1 MKILNT
7 ISEYGIISK
16 LFHWITAA
24 LLLLQ
29 IPAGFYLVAL
39 DFGET
44 RITVE
49 NYHVIGGL
57 IIFYLTVFR
66 LIYKIFNPTPPL
78 DHSLFPGQKL
88 IAKLNHVFLYL
99 VIFTITIS
107 GALKKLLGGETLNI
121 FISKIKIKNNFELA
135 EIFYDIHIY
144 ANYTLIGLI
153 SLHISAVIIHKIV
166 FKENILKK
174 II

>member
-57 IIFYLTVFR
+57 IIFYLTV
-66 LIYKIFNPTPPL
+66 L
-78 DHSLFPGQKL
+78 D
-88 IAKLNHVFLYL
+88 
-99 VIFTITIS
+99 
-107 GALKKLLGGETLNI
+107 
-121 FISKIKIKNNFELA
+121 
-135 EIFYDIHIY
+135 
-144 ANYTLIGLI
+144 
-153 SLHISAVIIHKIV
+153 
-166 FKENILKK
+166 
-174 II
+174 

>member
-24 LLLLQ
+24 LFLIQ

-66 LIYKIFNPTPPL
+66 LIYKIFNPTPSVNY
-78 DHSLFPGQKL
+78 SLFPGQKL
-88 IAKLNHVFLYL
+88 IAILNHVFLYL

-135 EIFYDIHIY
+135 EVFYDIHIY
-144 ANYTLIGLI
+144 ANYALIVLI
-153 SLHISAVIIHKIV
+153 SLHISAVIIHKAI
-166 FKENILKK
+166 FKENIFKK
-174 II
+174 IT